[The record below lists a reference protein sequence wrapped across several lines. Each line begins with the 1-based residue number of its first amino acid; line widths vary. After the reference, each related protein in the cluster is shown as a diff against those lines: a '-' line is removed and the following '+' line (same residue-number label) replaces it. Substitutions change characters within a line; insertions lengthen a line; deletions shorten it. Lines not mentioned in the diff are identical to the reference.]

1 MQNMNETLRLASL
14 GLVLVSLVACPTQG
28 IPSSKAFGLTATLEG
43 VVTVGPMCAVMTE
56 NDPKCADKAFVA
68 PFGLRDGAGQM
79 VLRFASDAQ
88 GHFKV
93 SARPGTYTLVPQTPG
108 GAMLPRASARDV
120 TLQDGVTTSV
130 TVQYDSG
137 IR

>member
-1 MQNMNETLRLASL
+1 MNTTLRLASL
-14 GLVLVSLVACPTQG
+14 GLVSVSLMACPAQD
-28 IPSSKAFGLTATLEG
+28 PSSSKAFGLTATLEG
-43 VVTVGPMCAVMTE
+43 AVTVGPTCPVMTE
-56 NDPKCADKAFVA
+56 NDPKCADKPFVA
-68 PFGLRDGAGQM
+68 PFGLRDSSGQT

-93 SARPGTYTLVPQTPG
+93 SARPGTYTLVPLTPG

-120 TLQDGVTTSV
+120 TLQDSVTTRV

>member
-1 MQNMNETLRLASL
+1 MRGMNTTLRLASL
-14 GLVLVSLVACPTQG
+14 GLVLVSLVACPTQEM
-28 IPSSKAFGLTATLEG
+28 PSSKAFGLTATLEG
-43 VVTVGPMCAVMTE
+43 VVTLGPMCAVMTE
-56 NDPKCADKAFVA
+56 NDPKCADKAYMA

-88 GHFKV
+88 GRFKV
-93 SARPGTYTLVPQTPG
+93 SVRPGTYTLIPQTPG
-108 GAMLPRASARDV
+108 GAMLPKASAREV
-120 TLQDGVTTSV
+120 TLQDGVTTNV

>member
-1 MQNMNETLRLASL
+1 MNTTLGLASL
-14 GLVLVSLVACPTQG
+14 GLVLVSLVACPVQD
-28 IPSSKAFGLTATLEG
+28 IPSSKSIGLTATLEG
-43 VVTVGPMCAVMTE
+43 VVTLGPTCPVMKE
-56 NDPKCADKAFVA
+56 NDPQCADKPYVA
-68 PFGLRDGAGQM
+68 PLSLRDSSGQT

-88 GHFKV
+88 GRFKV

-130 TVQYDSG
+130 VVQYDTG